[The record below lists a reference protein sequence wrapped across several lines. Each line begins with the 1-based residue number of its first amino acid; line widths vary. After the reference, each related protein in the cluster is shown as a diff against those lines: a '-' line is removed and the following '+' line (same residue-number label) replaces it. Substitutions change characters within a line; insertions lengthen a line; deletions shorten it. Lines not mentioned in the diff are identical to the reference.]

1 MLWTSKEFDIPENIG
16 YYLSGFVNYFADPRD
31 GVTGKNHIMNQQ
43 DIKDEIRELL
53 KKRNAVLLAH
63 NYMRDEVQ
71 EIADITGDSLAL
83 SIEATKTAADVIVF
97 CGVHFM
103 AESASILSPDKTVL
117 LPRLDAGC
125 PMADM
130 VTVEGLLE
138 MKARFP
144 GVPVVTYVNSTAAVK
159 AHTDIC
165 CTSGNA
171 FRVVASLSENE
182 LIFVP
187 DRNLGR
193 FIAKSSPKT
202 FHFWDGFCPTH
213 ERLRPEEVI
222 RLKEQYPDALFICHP
237 ECSPAISALADH
249 ACSTSGMYDYCRT
262 SPAQRFIIGTEAG
275 ILYRLKKEN
284 PDKEFILASPAL
296 ICPNMKLISLED
308 ILASLQTM
316 TPEVRVPEKIRIP
329 AKRALDRMLAV
340 PRD

>member
-1 MLWTSKEFDIPENIG
+1 
-16 YYLSGFVNYFADPRD
+16 
-31 GVTGKNHIMNQQ
+31 MNQQ

-83 SIEATKTAADVIVF
+83 SIEATKTEADVIVF

-171 FRVVASLSENE
+171 FRVVASLAENE

-213 ERLRPEEVI
+213 ERLRPEEVL
-222 RLKEQYPDALFICHP
+222 RLKGEYPDALFICHP

-262 SPAQRFIIGTEAG
+262 SPAQQFIIGTEAG

-284 PDKEFILASPAL
+284 PDKEFILASPSL
-296 ICPNMKLISLED
+296 ICPNMKLISLDD
-308 ILASLQTM
+308 ILASLKTM
-316 TPEVRVPEKIRIP
+316 TPEVRVPEDIRIP

>member
-1 MLWTSKEFDIPENIG
+1 MDFDE
-16 YYLSGFVNYFADPRD
+16 L
-31 GVTGKNHIMNQQ
+31 KN
-43 DIKDEIRELL
+43 KIRALL
-53 KKRNAVLLAH
+53 KDRNAILLAH

-83 SIEATKTAADVIVF
+83 SMEAAKTSADVIVF

-103 AESASILSPDKTVL
+103 AESASILSPEKTVL

-138 MKARFP
+138 MKAKHP
-144 GVPVVTYVNSTAAVK
+144 GVPVVTYINSTAAVK

-171 FRVVASLSENE
+171 MRVIESVTEDE
-182 LIFVP
+182 IIFVP

-193 FIAKSSPKT
+193 YAAKFSKKK

-213 ERLRPEEVI
+213 ERLRAEEVQK
-222 RLKEQYPDALFICHP
+222 LKAEHPDALFICHP
-237 ECSPAISALADH
+237 ECHPDVTALADH
-249 ACSTSGMYDYCRT
+249 ACSTSGMYNYVKNST
-262 SPAQRFIIGTEAG
+262 AKKFIIGTEAG
-275 ILYRLKKEN
+275 ILYRLRKEN

-308 ILASLQTM
+308 ILTSLETM
-316 TPEVRVPEKIRIP
+316 SPVVKVQEDIRIP